1 MVAKRKKFYKT
12 EVKSFWCGFKEKPHD
27 PKEEPCGFVG
37 TNSEVTEH
45 FSSHTGVYRLRCTTC
60 FKTFYEDSTLVHH
73 QEANICPN
81 TVEFIANDK
90 KMITFHHRLKN
101 ICMTQIPGDDI
112 RKLRDAWEK
121 RQKQHRPEYSDITDP
136 LSLATKVPLPLD
148 VFPVTKVTPKT
159 PSYDAPG
166 NRTPHHYVDNQP
178 PMRKPSY
185 EFQGNRTPNP
195 HVENQPPVRKS
206 SSEFQGNRTPHRHV
220 DNQAPMRK
228 QSYESQGNRTLGRSI
243 SIPAPSHRAH
253 HQDLRPPGPPV
264 QSVNG
269 WEPLS
274 DPRLQRSNDPRSQ
287 PRSRTPD
294 ECWRRPQHLARAA
307 SPAPDRQM
315 PANDA
320 RSSTSLGFRSQQQ
333 RETNALNEHQ
343 DQLRRIA
350 PAAPNRQ
357 ILSNDAR
364 SSTSLGFRSQQPA
377 NTNAPNE
384 RRFAERII
392 AHQIRI
398 APESD
403 HQGFNNTPIHRHHQ
417 NPVYSPEL
425 AVSPNLAQ
433 QDSMTPTPGHQD
445 HHQNHNQIHSPTTVP
460 VAAAPEVRIPPAVA
474 VKASGNQDPRVVY
487 NSPVQRQNQNQV
499 HPPTTAPQIA
509 EPATPNVPLQ
519 RVAPPAPVKESGR
532 KTILSDS
539 VLQRLNEIRQMQALQ
554 KTGSLESS
562 DLAPCSEDLQLDVSN
577 QNLPRAHKTQNH
589 PKDAGERRDV
599 CEEDTST
606 PKSSELPQ
614 EAVPTPAPAAPI
626 GPNAGSQQPTNP
638 LGFLPWNDL
647 PNLRK
652 FIPDF
657 LGKSSE
663 DISLPSPSPSERLLP
678 PPPVLPP
685 IAVKISTAEASSES
699 ALPTPEQVAT
709 PVIRAPIHF
718 KGSSGRKIAK
728 SKIAVFN
735 SPSPVKASLESS
747 KNEAVEVPKKN
758 KSKEGQTLSAPDR
771 PPGILAAEE
780 PVPEKAEK
788 RQTPKLISSVFDY
801 LPHLE
806 ASAASAQSFRN
817 SCTSSSRSPSPSPDR
832 KRRHPSDSNRKGE
845 AGSRRRS
852 RSRSRHQETSRDSSN
867 EQGWT
872 TPRAPKKLRRES
884 VELVHGSTSGSD
896 MDIESDCNSSP
907 EVSHQGKIDSSVFM
921 TFGQGPSDTGVRLI
935 SIVDLPVEQDRS
947 DPSGQSNPAKPPASQ
962 TRSPPLQQLVSLVDH
977 VEVLQSGQRTSTV
990 SNARPAPAYFEGA
1003 PVINHSHQSSSRC
1016 SGPIGTSATPSPS
1029 SQRNLYQKLSRPNYD
1044 NLKGTPP
1051 DVILAQFRDWK
1062 KSKEQAN

>member
-1 MVAKRKKFYKT
+1 MRKKKYYDSEKKF
-12 EVKSFWCGFKEKPHD
+12 FWCGFKEKPHD
-27 PKEEPCGFVG
+27 TKEEPCGFVG

-60 FKTFYEDSTLVHH
+60 YKTFYEDSTLVHH
-73 QEANICPN
+73 QETNTCPN

-101 ICMTQIPGDDI
+101 ICMTQISGDNVK
-112 RKLRDAWEK
+112 KLRDAWEK
-121 RQKQHRPEYSDITDP
+121 RQKQHRPVYSDITDP

-178 PMRKPSY
+178 PVRKPSY
-185 EFQGNRTPNP
+185 EAQGNRTPN
-195 HVENQPPVRKS
+195 
-206 SSEFQGNRTPHRHV
+206 
-220 DNQAPMRK
+220 
-228 QSYESQGNRTLGRSI
+228 RST
-243 SIPAPSHRAH
+243 SIPAPSHRAPRDIEIRGRDQDFRPQGPPAR
-253 HQDLRPPGPPV
+253 HQDLRPSRPPV

-294 ECWRRPQHLARAA
+294 ECWREPPQFAP
-307 SPAPDRQM
+307 PAPNSHM
-315 PANDA
+315 LANDV
-320 RSSTSLGFRSQQQ
+320 
-333 RETNALNEHQ
+333 
-343 DQLRRIA
+343 
-350 PAAPNRQ
+350 
-357 ILSNDAR
+357 R
-364 SSTSLGFRSQQPA
+364 SSTSLGFRSQQPRVTDGPNEYRDQSQQIDPVAPNREMLA
-377 NTNAPNE
+377 NDARSSTSLGFHSPQPANINAPDE
-384 RRFAERII
+384 RRFTERII

-403 HQGFNNTPIHRHHQ
+403 HQGTRVFNNTPIHRPNQ
-417 NPVYSPEL
+417 NPVHSPEFS
-425 AVSPNLAQ
+425 APTSPISAPQVRMAPASRNPDYRQ
-433 QDSMTPTPGHQD
+433 NQKSQVPSPVTQPG
-445 HHQNHNQIHSPTTVP
+445 I
-460 VAAAPEVRIPPAVA
+460 AEPEVRIPSAVA
-474 VKASGNQDPRVVY
+474 VKASGNQDPRLFY
-487 NSPVQRQNQNQV
+487 NSQVQRQNQNPV
-499 HPPTTAPQIA
+499 SPPTIVPQTA
-509 EPATPNVPLQ
+509 EPVTPNVPPQ
-519 RVAPPAPVKESGR
+519 RVAPPAPVKESDR
-532 KTILSDS
+532 TTIFSDS
-539 VLQRLNEIRQMQALQ
+539 MIQRLNEIRQMQALQ

-577 QNLPRAHKTQNH
+577 QNLPRVHKTQNH

-606 PKSSELPQ
+606 PKPSELPQ
-614 EAVPTPAPAAPI
+614 KAVPTPAPSTPV
-626 GPNAGSQQPTNP
+626 GPNPESQQPTNP
-638 LGFLPWNDL
+638 LGLLPWNDL

-663 DISLPSPSPSERLLP
+663 DISLPSPSPSEHLP

-709 PVIRAPIHF
+709 PARLAPMHF

-735 SPSPVKASLESS
+735 SPSPVKASGESS
-747 KNEAVEVPKKN
+747 KDRKKN
-758 KSKEGQTLSAPDR
+758 GSLEASLPAPDR

-780 PVPEKAEK
+780 PVPEK

-832 KRRHPSDSNRKGE
+832 KRRHPNDSDGKGKT
-845 AGSRRRS
+845 RRRS

-867 EQGWT
+867 EQGWS
-872 TPRAPKKLRRES
+872 TPRPPKKLRRES

-907 EVSHQGKIDSSVFM
+907 EVPHQGKIDSSVFM
-921 TFGQGPSDTGVRLI
+921 TFGREPSDTGVRLI
-935 SIVDLPVEQDRS
+935 SIVDLPAEQDSS
-947 DPSGQSNPAKPPASQ
+947 DPSGQSNPTKPLA
-962 TRSPPLQQLVSLVDH
+962 SPPLQQLVSLVDQ
-977 VEVLQSGQRTSTV
+977 VDAFQSGQRTSTV
-990 SNARPAPAYFEGA
+990 SNARLPPAYFEGA
-1003 PVINHSHQSSSRC
+1003 PVIKHPNQPPSGSS
-1016 SGPIGTSATPSPS
+1016 GTSALPPP
-1029 SQRNLYQKLSRPNYD
+1029 SQRNLYQKLSRPNFD

-1051 DVILAQFRDWK
+1051 DAMLAQYREWK